1 MNFAF
6 RQFMRRPEAGS
17 VLGLLGVVA
26 FFVVFGGVD
35 LGILLGA
42 ASWVNFAAN
51 LGIVAIP
58 VGILMIAGQ
67 LDISIGAMIPAGSM
81 TAAILSGYF
90 ELPIVVGML
99 GALGVGVLVGLVN
112 GILTVRTSVPS
123 LIITLGTLVTM
134 QGIVLSASVL
144 LTGNASVSLTAPD
157 WAKFLFGQLIGGSHQ
172 VIIVW
177 WFVLTAILVFIV
189 HKTRYGNWIFA
200 MGGDKDSARNAGIPT
215 GRLTI
220 ILFILSATSASFVG
234 MCQAILF
241 NSAQVSGGMNFIF
254 NAIVSVVVGG
264 VLLTGGF
271 GSVPGHLLRHADL
284 RGRQPGHLL
293 HGYRPELVE
302 PDHRRDAPDRGRDER
317 ELPENGAV
325 LCDAKEEAGF
335 VLTDT
340 TVVALTAP
348 AWARAVFGRCFF
360 GSYPGH
366 HGLAA
371 GPDGHLLPSSLALEE
386 LALHHGGRQGKRPEC
401 RYSYQQVHDCPLFP
415 ALMRAAFVGECE
427 TVLFNSAKVSRGMS
441 FLFNAI
447 VSVLLLIAVLM
458 NNTFRQMA
466 TSHSG
471 PKKTK

>member
-1 MNFAF
+1 M
-6 RQFMRRPEAGS
+6 
-17 VLGLLGVVA
+17 
-26 FFVVFGGVD
+26 
-35 LGILLGA
+35 
-42 ASWVNFAAN
+42 
-51 LGIVAIP
+51 AIP

-177 WFVLTAILVFIV
+177 WFVLTAILAFIV

-271 GSVPGHLLRHADL
+271 GSVLGI
-284 RGRQPGHLL
+284 
-293 HGYRPELVE
+293 
-302 PDHRRDAPDRGRDER
+302 
-317 ELPENGAV
+317 
-325 LCDAKEEAGF
+325 
-335 VLTDT
+335 
-340 TVVALTAP
+340 
-348 AWARAVFGRCFF
+348 FF
-360 GSYPGH
+360 GTLTFAVVS
-366 HGLAA
+366 
-371 GPDGHLLPSSLALEE
+371 
-386 LALHHGGRQGKRPEC
+386 QGIYFTDIDRNW
-401 RYSYQQVHDCPLFP
+401 SNLIIGV
-415 ALMRAAFVGECE
+415 M
-427 TVLFNSAKVSRGMS
+427 
-441 FLFNAI
+441 
-447 VSVLLLIAVLM
+447 LLIAVAM
-458 NNTFRQMA
+458 NESYRKMVLSYA
-466 TSHSG
+466 TR
-471 PKKTK
+471 KKKPVSS